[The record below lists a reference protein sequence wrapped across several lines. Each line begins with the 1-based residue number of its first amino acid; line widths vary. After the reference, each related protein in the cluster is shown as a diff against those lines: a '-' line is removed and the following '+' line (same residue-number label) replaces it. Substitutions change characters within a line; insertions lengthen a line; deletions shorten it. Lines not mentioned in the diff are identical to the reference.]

1 MSLVAPHIGS
11 LLPYVPGKPIEEVE
25 REYGVTHV
33 AKLASNENPLGP
45 GQRALEAAREAAV
58 KVHLYPDG
66 SAFLL
71 RQALSRKLGV
81 PQGEIFV
88 GNGSN
93 ELIQIL
99 VRTFVQDGEECM
111 TSAQSFVA
119 YKLAAQGHG
128 RALVELPMR
137 AGFGYDLEAF
147 RRRVGP
153 KTKLVFIANPDNP
166 TGTYVTRDALVS
178 FLEAAPPETLV
189 ALDEA
194 YVDFVT
200 ARDYPASLEL
210 RKRFPNLVILRTFS
224 KIHGLAGLRIGYG
237 VARPELV
244 EYLDRVRDPFNTSLV
259 AQAAAAAALDDV
271 QHVER
276 SRALVEQE
284 RPFLSDGLTALGAK
298 VTPSQGNFVLAD
310 FPGRPAKEL
319 FEALLRHGVVVR
331 PMAGY
336 GFPTAQRITFGLRAE
351 NEKLLA
357 GLRKVLGR

>member
-11 LLPYVPGKPIEEVE
+11 LLPYIPGKPIEEVE
-25 REYGVTHV
+25 REYGVTNV

-45 GQRALEAAREAAV
+45 GQRAIEAAREAAV

-66 SAFLL
+66 SAFFL

-166 TGTYVTRDALVS
+166 TGTYLTRDALVS
-178 FLEAAPPETLV
+178 FLEAVPPETLV

-200 ARDYPASLEL
+200 ARDYPVSLEL
-210 RKRFPNLVILRTFS
+210 RERFPNLVILRTFS

-244 EYLDRVRDPFNTSLV
+244 EYLDRIRDPFNTSLV
-259 AQAAAAAALDDV
+259 AQVAAAAALDDV
-271 QHVER
+271 
-276 SRALVEQE
+276 
-284 RPFLSDGLTALGAK
+284 LTALGAK